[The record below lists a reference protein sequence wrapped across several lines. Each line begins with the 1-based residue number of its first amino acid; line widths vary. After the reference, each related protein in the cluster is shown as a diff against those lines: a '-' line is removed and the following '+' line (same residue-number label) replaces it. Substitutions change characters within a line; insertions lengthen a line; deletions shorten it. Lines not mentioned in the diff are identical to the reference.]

1 MRRESGF
8 TLIEMMITVAI
19 VGITVGLAVPNY
31 TQWQARSRLHQAT
44 TEVAS
49 QLMLARMT
57 AMNRNKGVDVTIQD
71 NGTHARVSAVLSST
85 GASVLDKTI
94 ESWGNR
100 VVGGPITVSFSSMG
114 LRTSGGTGITT
125 FGLCNADKLQ
135 YSVTIIPV
143 GKVSWSTNQ
152 SAIPCP

>member
-19 VGITVGLAVPNY
+19 VGIMTGLAVPNY

-44 TEVAS
+44 AEVAS

-71 NGTHARVSAVLSST
+71 NGMHARVSAVLSST

-94 ESWGNR
+94 ESWGSK

-135 YSVTIIPV
+135 YSVTVIPV

-152 SAIPCP
+152 SATPCP